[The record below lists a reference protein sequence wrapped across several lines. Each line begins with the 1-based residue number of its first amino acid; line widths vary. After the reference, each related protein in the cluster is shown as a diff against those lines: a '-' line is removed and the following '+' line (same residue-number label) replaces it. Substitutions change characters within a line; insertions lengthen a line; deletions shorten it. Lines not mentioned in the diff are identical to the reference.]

1 MFIQLL
7 CFLQFFSLR
16 LLFWYFLEHITLLPV
31 IRIYWGN
38 NFSISRHTVKHVL
51 SQLVKRNNRKTR
63 KSPEKKCQN
72 YWMKIT
78 NTFGLLME
86 SFLSSPVSL
95 GGVVALLRKLV
106 GLVQKSN
113 GNGFWN
119 RKQARKATLA
129 G

>member
-78 NTFGLLME
+78 KTFGLLWNPSYLHLYLE
-86 SFLSSPVSL
+86 
-95 GGVVALLRKLV
+95 GVLAVLRKLV
-106 GLVQKSN
+106 GLAQKSN
-113 GNGFWN
+113 GSGFWK
-119 RKQARKATLA
+119 RKQVRKATLA
-129 G
+129 E